1 MLFNET
7 TVSDFVIDGSGDSKF
22 LIIKGPEIQIPK
34 FRCPFG
40 VSCFES
46 DYGAPKYN
54 LELEIHQSD
63 RSKAFLNW
71 LGTIESHVVN
81 YVCEN
86 AMDIFGRE
94 MDREQIQGMFRSN
107 LKEDRFRAK
116 IDKDTMAKDPDGNTI
131 DILSKGAMKGNT
143 CVCVLKLK
151 MVYFMNNNFGLVWNA
166 TQASFSLAKQP
177 AKEPD
182 FAEYQFLD

>member
-7 TVSDFVIDGSGDSKF
+7 NTSDFILEASSDSKF
-22 LIIKGPEIQIPK
+22 IFIKGPDVQIPK

-40 VSCFES
+40 VSCFET

-54 LELEIHQSD
+54 LELEIHESD
-63 RSKAFLNW
+63 RSKAFLDW
-71 LGTIESHVVN
+71 LGTIENHAIN

-94 MDREQIQGMFRSN
+94 MGREQIQDMFRSN
-107 LKEDRFRAK
+107 LKEDRFRVK
-116 IDKDTMAKDPDGNTI
+116 IDKDTLSKGPDGNNI
-131 DILSKGAMKGNT
+131 EILSKGAMKGNT
-143 CVCVLKLK
+143 CVCVLRLK

-166 TQASFSLAKQP
+166 TQASFSIAKQP
-177 AKEPD
+177 PKEPD

>member
-1 MLFNET
+1 VYPVFET
-7 TVSDFVIDGSGDSKF
+7 
-22 LIIKGPEIQIPK
+22 
-34 FRCPFG
+34 
-40 VSCFES
+40 

-54 LELEIHQSD
+54 LELEIHESD
-63 RSKAFLNW
+63 RSKAFLDW
-71 LGTIESHVVN
+71 LGTIENHVIN

-94 MDREQIQGMFRSN
+94 MGREQIQDMFRSN
-107 LKEDRFRAK
+107 LKEDRFRVK
-116 IDKDTMAKDPDGNTI
+116 IDKDTLSKGPDGNSVE
-131 DILSKGAMKGNT
+131 ILSKGAMKGNT

-177 AKEPD
+177 SKDPD

>member
-1 MLFNET
+1 L
-7 TVSDFVIDGSGDSKF
+7 D
-22 LIIKGPEIQIPK
+22 
-34 FRCPFG
+34 
-40 VSCFES
+40 
-46 DYGAPKYN
+46 
-54 LELEIHQSD
+54 
-63 RSKAFLNW
+63 W
-71 LGTIESHVVN
+71 LGTIENHVIN

-94 MDREQIQGMFRSN
+94 MGREQIQDMFRSN
-107 LKEDRFRAK
+107 LKEDRFRVK
-116 IDKDTMAKDPDGNTI
+116 IDKDTLSKGPDGNSVE
-131 DILSKGAMKGNT
+131 ILSKGAMKGNT

-177 AKEPD
+177 PKEPD

>member
-1 MLFNET
+1 MLFNE
-7 TVSDFVIDGSGDSKF
+7 IDPSNFIIESSPDSKF
-22 LIIKGPEIQIPK
+22 LFIKGPDIQIPK

-40 VSCFES
+40 VSCFET

-63 RSKAFLNW
+63 RSKTFLEW

-107 LKEDRFRAK
+107 LKEDRFRTK
-116 IDKDTMAKDPDGNTI
+116 IDKD
-131 DILSKGAMKGNT
+131 
-143 CVCVLKLK
+143 
-151 MVYFMNNNFGLVWNA
+151 
-166 TQASFSLAKQP
+166 KQRS
-177 AKEPD
+177 
-182 FAEYQFLD
+182 